1 MDNPQQTVN
10 SQQSTNGS
18 KFRVEVKRDLCIGAA
33 SCVAVAP
40 NTFSL
45 DEENI
50 AIVKNPIVDSQET
63 ILMAAQSC
71 PTKAIYVY
79 DETGKQIWPE

>member
-1 MDNPQQTVN
+1 MDNPQQP
-10 SQQSTNGS
+10 SQS
-18 KFRVEVKRDLCIGAA
+18 KYRVEVKRDLCIGAA

-45 DEENI
+45 DDENI
-50 AIVKNPIVDSQET
+50 AIVKVPHGEIDET
-63 ILMAAQSC
+63 LLMAAQAC

>member
-1 MDNPQQTVN
+1 MD
-10 SQQSTNGS
+10 SQQPQIQS
-18 KFRVEVKRDLCIGAA
+18 KYRVEVKRELCIGAA

-45 DEENI
+45 DDENI
-50 AIVKNPIVDSQET
+50 AIVKVPHGEPDET
-63 ILMAAQSC
+63 LLMAAQAC